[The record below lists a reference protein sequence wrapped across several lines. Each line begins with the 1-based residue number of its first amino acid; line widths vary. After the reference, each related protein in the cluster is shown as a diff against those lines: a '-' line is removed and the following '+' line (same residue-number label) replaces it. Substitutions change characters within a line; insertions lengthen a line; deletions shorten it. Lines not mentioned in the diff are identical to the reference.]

1 MSFSDTRPLDPWRWI
16 GVPTLLCLGA
26 SVLFAIPLR
35 FYGYQLP
42 EPVFPLVPA
51 FAWAMIRPS
60 ILAPFVLFGMGLF
73 LDLLWY
79 SPTGLWCVSLL
90 VGYAL
95 VMFFRSMMTG
105 QSRIVLWSWFGCMV
119 LVSMLTG
126 YVISTLDTGNP
137 PSVMATFWQLLP
149 TTLLYPFAHRLIDRF
164 EDADVRFR

>member
-1 MSFSDTRPLDPWRWI
+1 MSFSDARPLDPWRWI

-35 FYGYQLP
+35 VLGYQLP
-42 EPVFPLVPA
+42 EPVFPLAPA
-51 FAWAMIRPS
+51 FAWAVIRPS

-73 LDLLWY
+73 LDLLWDA
-79 SPTGLWCVSLL
+79 PTGLWVISLL
-90 VGYAL
+90 AGYAM

-105 QSRIVLWSWFGCMV
+105 QSRVVLWSWFAAMV

-126 YVISTLDTGNP
+126 YAITTVDAGNP
-137 PSVMATFWQLLP
+137 PSIMATFWQLLP
-149 TTLLYPFAHRLIDRF
+149 TAMLYPFAHRLIDRF